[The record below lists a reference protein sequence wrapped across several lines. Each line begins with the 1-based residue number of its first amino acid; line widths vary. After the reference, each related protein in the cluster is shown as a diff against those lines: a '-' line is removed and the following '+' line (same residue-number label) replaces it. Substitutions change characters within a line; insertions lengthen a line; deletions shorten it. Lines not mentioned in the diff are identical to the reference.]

1 VDLNQLY
8 FDHQV
13 SLIKAA
19 DTGRGEARQCH
30 QIYARA
36 IAGRIASIQGSKG
49 APAAAAWMAQSV
61 RPGAALCAAQ
71 TAREF
76 VS

>member
-13 SLIKAA
+13 LLIKAGDA
-19 DTGRGEARQCH
+19 RQGEARQCH
-30 QIYARA
+30 EIYARA
-36 IAGRIASIQGSKG
+36 LAGRIASIQDSKG
-49 APAAAAWMAQSV
+49 AGAAAYWMAQSV

-71 TAREF
+71 TARGF
-76 VS
+76 AS